1 MRRTNNKRMRIPR
14 EMSTYYQK
22 YLYNKTRDLEQSK
35 EKQQT
40 AKN

>member
-1 MRRTNNKRMRIPR
+1 MRIPR

-22 YLYNKTRDLEQSK
+22 YLRTIKQETLNKSK
-35 EKQQT
+35 EKQHT